1 MFGTVILLALFGLIV
16 GVIAKG
22 KGRSFAPW
30 FLYGAL
36 LFIVALIHVLFI
48 KNENKD
54 KKQCEECLSYIPV
67 RATKCSFCQAQQHK
81 KVEDILK
88 ERQAKEDEKHKHD
101 TRNMIIFIILVI
113 IAAALFSYGFT
124 GHF

>member
-1 MFGTVILLALFGLIV
+1 MFGTIIVLAVFGLIV

-36 LFIVALIHVLFI
+36 LFIVAIIHVLVLSD
-48 KNENKD
+48 D
-54 KKQCEECLSYIPV
+54 KKKQKQCEECFKLIDV
-67 RATKCSFCQAQQHK
+67 RATKCPYCQAKQQK
-81 KVEDILK
+81 KVEDILQ

-101 TRNMIIFIILVI
+101 TRNIIIVIILVI
-113 IAAALFSYGFT
+113 LAAVLFNYGIT